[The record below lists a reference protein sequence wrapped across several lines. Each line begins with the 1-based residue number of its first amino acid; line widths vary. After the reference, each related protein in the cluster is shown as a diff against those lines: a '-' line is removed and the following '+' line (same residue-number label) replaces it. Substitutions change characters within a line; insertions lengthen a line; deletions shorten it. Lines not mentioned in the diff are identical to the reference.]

1 MLQFSLLLLFLVP
14 VYVVRSKG
22 LCIELTALFT
32 PLTPVSSGM
41 RVSGDDVI
49 IGKTTMV
56 PEEEL
61 GDPDAPKRFIKR
73 DSSSYLR

>member
-1 MLQFSLLLLFLVP
+1 
-14 VYVVRSKG
+14 
-22 LCIELTALFT
+22 
-32 PLTPVSSGM
+32 M

-56 PEEEL
+56 PEEEM

-73 DSSSYLR
+73 DSSSYLRCEICPFLYKILKKWL